1 MYYYPV
7 DRQAVHLFRIQAIL
21 PIYIIPFTRVNQD
34 QLHSVIQFALDGT
47 EICKA
52 FEDYVYSI
60 DDACKDQEY
69 HTIMKYHLIWQF
81 GETYIIFS
89 LV

>member
-69 HTIMKYHLIWQF
+69 HTMKYHLTWQF
-81 GETYIIFS
+81 GET
-89 LV
+89 